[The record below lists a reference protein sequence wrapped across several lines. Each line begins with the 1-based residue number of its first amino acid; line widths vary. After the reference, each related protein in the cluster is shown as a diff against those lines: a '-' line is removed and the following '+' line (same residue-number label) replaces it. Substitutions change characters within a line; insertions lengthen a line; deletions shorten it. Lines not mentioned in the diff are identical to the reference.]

1 MARYELR
8 FRKSVAKDLRAL
20 PKMDVARIL
29 KCFTLLAEDPR
40 RPGCEKLTGLN
51 RYRYRQG
58 RYRIIYEIR
67 DNELLIVVVKVGHR
81 KDVYHSG

>member
-1 MARYELR
+1 MAKYELR

-20 PKMDVARIL
+20 PKKDVTRIL
-29 KCFTLLAEDPR
+29 KCFRLLADNPR
-40 RPGCEKLTGLN
+40 PPGSEKLSGKN

-67 DNELLIVVVKVGHR
+67 DGELVVIVVKVAHR
-81 KDVYHSG
+81 KDAYRRI

>member
-1 MARYELR
+1 MAGYDLR

-20 PKMDVARIL
+20 PKKDVARIL
-29 KCFTLLAEDPR
+29 KCFQLLAEDPR
-40 RPGCEKLTGLN
+40 RPGCEKLTGQD

-81 KDVYHSG
+81 KDVHHEG